1 MKAGLLHEDS
11 VRILDYIAPNAVHP
25 GLRAE
30 TKEKSLDLLAELAQ
44 AGGLVTDGGELR
56 KALEHR
62 ENIVTT
68 GIGRGI
74 AIPHADLPEITEPR
88 LMVGL
93 FPEGVDFDS
102 LDEEPVTT
110 VFLLLGTPR
119 TPGVH
124 MKILARIAR
133 LAKDEELPDLCR
145 CAKPDEALAL
155 LGRIEG
161 RH

>member
-1 MKAGLLHEDS
+1 VKPDLLDEES
-11 VRILDYIAPNAVHP
+11 VRILDYIAPGAVHP
-25 GLRAE
+25 GLRAA
-30 TKEKSLDLLAELAQ
+30 TKDQSLDLLCELAQ
-44 AGGLVTDGGELR
+44 SGGAVADAGSLR

-88 LMVGL
+88 LLLGL

-133 LAKDEELPDLCR
+133 LAKDDELPELCK
-145 CAKPDEALAL
+145 CADSGEALSL
-155 LGRIEG
+155 LGRIEE